1 MAKTSRRKGPAPSPL
16 VQPEKRRI
24 DFTKFKPDLAPDDL
38 KALLTPVRLR
48 DLVSIVFPT
57 IETISPTKTVGIGRT
72 NLTLARP
79 TLFQTD
85 TVPGA
90 APFASFDSAI
100 GSAVQRPTVSV
111 HFEPA
116 RYGFTGPAS
125 FIMEFA
131 IEVNGTTTFEVGGFA
146 GSGTLT
152 GTGSRTLSG
161 QQIVS
166 IGFRNVPLTQQVF
179 GHVFQTGNGTWR
191 WFRTRL
197 LHLPL
202 VLSPA

>member
-1 MAKTSRRKGPAPSPL
+1 MAKTSSRKGQAPSPL
-16 VQPEKRRI
+16 VPAERRKI
-24 DFTKFKPDLAPDDL
+24 DFTKFKPDLTPDDL
-38 KALLTPVRLR
+38 KPLLTRVRLR
-48 DLVSIVFPT
+48 DLAAILFPT
-57 IETISPTKTVGIGRT
+57 IETISPTKTVGLGRT
-72 NLTLARP
+72 NLTLVRP
-79 TLFQTD
+79 TVFQTD
-85 TVPGA
+85 PSPGA

-111 HFEPA
+111 HFEPR

-131 IEVNGTTTFEVGGFA
+131 IEVNGTSTFEVGGFA

-166 IGFRNVPLTQQVF
+166 IGFSNVPLTQQVF

-197 LHLPL
+197 VHLPL
-202 VLSPA
+202 VLTPA